1 MEASP
6 ELKSWI
12 PEHATGA
19 AVVLEPA
26 APRRRTGTTRVVIE
40 DGLNPFERLSPDGRK
55 RLLVR
60 VLCGLVAY
68 DTADVDAN
76 RLAG

>member
-1 MEASP
+1 MDASP
-6 ELKSWI
+6 ELEAWV
-12 PEHATGA
+12 PEHAIGA

-26 APRRRTGTTRVVIE
+26 TPRRRSGTTRVVIE
-40 DGLNPFERLSPDGRK
+40 DGLNPFERLSTDGRK

-68 DTADVDAN
+68 DTTDVDAN

>member
-6 ELKSWI
+6 ELERWI
-12 PEHATGA
+12 PEHAIGVD
-19 AVVLEPA
+19 VVVAPT
-26 APRRRTGTTRVVIE
+26 APRRRAGTTRVVIE
-40 DGLNPFERLSPDGRK
+40 DGLNPFERLTPDGRK
-55 RLLVR
+55 RLLVQ

-68 DTADVDAN
+68 DTTDVDAS